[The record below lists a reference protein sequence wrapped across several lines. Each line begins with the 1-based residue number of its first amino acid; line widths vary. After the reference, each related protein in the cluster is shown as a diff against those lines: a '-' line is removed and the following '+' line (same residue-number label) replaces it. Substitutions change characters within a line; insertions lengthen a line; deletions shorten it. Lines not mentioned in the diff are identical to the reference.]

1 MSGRSLIL
9 GGLVLLTVPLAACR
23 GETEESAPTIRPVR
37 YQEVIASGARRERK
51 FSGTAQA
58 GQESQLSFRVGGTV
72 QSVAVAVGQDVRQG
86 DLIARLDPTDYRLEL
101 QEAEASL
108 AQAVAAERKAEAD
121 YERVRGLYENENAA
135 KSELDAAR
143 AQAESTRAQVEAGR
157 QRLERTRRQLG
168 YTRLTAPV
176 AGAIAAVRVEE
187 NENVQAGQ
195 TVALLTSGTYPEVE
209 VAMPE
214 VLISQVIP
222 GSRVDVTFDAL
233 PGDVLPAVVTEVGV
247 ATVGGSATFSVVVRL
262 EKANDA
268 VRSGMAAT
276 VTFRFAPEGG
286 EDRVFVP
293 PLAVGEDRD
302 GRFVFVLEAGE
313 GELATARRR
322 DVEVGELTPDGL
334 EILGGLVDGELLVT
348 AGVRRIEDGQRVRL
362 LPQHDAGAAP

>member
-1 MSGRSLIL
+1 M
-9 GGLVLLTVPLAACR
+9 
-23 GETEESAPTIRPVR
+23 
-37 YQEVIASGARRERK
+37 
-51 FSGTAQA
+51 
-58 GQESQLSFRVGGTV
+58 
-72 QSVAVAVGQDVRQG
+72 
-86 DLIARLDPTDYRLEL
+86 
-101 QEAEASL
+101 
-108 AQAVAAERKAEAD
+108 AAERKAEAD

-143 AQAESTRAQVEAGR
+143 AQAESTGAQVEAGR
-157 QRLERTRRQLG
+157 QRVERTRRQLG

-222 GSRVDVTFDAL
+222 GSRVDVALDAL

-247 ATVGGSATFSVVVRL
+247 ATVGGSATFPVVVRL
-262 EKANDA
+262 
-268 VRSGMAAT
+268 
-276 VTFRFAPEGG
+276 EGG

-313 GELATARRR
+313 GDLATARRR

-334 EILGGLVDGELLVT
+334 EILGGLADGELLVT

-362 LPQHDAGAAP
+362 LPEHDAGAAP